1 MLFAVDIG
9 NSNVVIG
16 LWDGEQWVNTWR
28 VNTLQRDDAQVY
40 YEQQLQNV
48 LLENDIR
55 PTPRDRA
62 VISSVVPSL
71 TPVFKTL
78 FDQFI
83 AQSVVVVRP
92 EVYPELEVKINRP
105 NELGT
110 DLLAN
115 AIAARH
121 LYQTDCV
128 IVDFGTALT
137 FTTCTAKGE
146 ILGVAITPGLQTAIR
161 ALFQKT
167 AQLPEVPLRLPASVM
182 GKNTTHAIQSG
193 VLEGY
198 IGLVRHMID
207 RIRNE
212 VGTHFIVVGTGGL
225 SAILHPLEDDFDYIN
240 PYLTLDGLRVI
251 DAYLLEKT

>member
-16 LWDGEQWVNTWR
+16 LWDGEQWVQTWR
-28 VNTLQRDDAQVY
+28 VHTLQRDDAQVY
-40 YEQQLQNV
+40 YEQQLQNL

-62 VISSVVPSL
+62 VISSVVPAL

-83 AQSVVVVRP
+83 AQSVVVVHP
-92 EVYPELEVKINRP
+92 DLYPGLEIKINRP
-105 NELGT
+105 NEIGT

-115 AIAARH
+115 AVAARH
-121 LYQTDCV
+121 LYRADCV
-128 IVDFGTALT
+128 VVDFGTALT

-167 AQLPEVPLRLPASVM
+167 AQLPEVPLQLPESVV

-198 IGLVRHMID
+198 IGLVRHMIA
-207 RIRNE
+207 RIRAE
-212 VGTHFIVVGTGGL
+212 VGMHYQVIGTGGL
-225 SAILHPLEDDFDYIN
+225 SAILHPLQADFDYVN
-240 PYLTLDGLRVI
+240 PYLTLDGLRII
-251 DAYLLEKT
+251 DAYLLEKA